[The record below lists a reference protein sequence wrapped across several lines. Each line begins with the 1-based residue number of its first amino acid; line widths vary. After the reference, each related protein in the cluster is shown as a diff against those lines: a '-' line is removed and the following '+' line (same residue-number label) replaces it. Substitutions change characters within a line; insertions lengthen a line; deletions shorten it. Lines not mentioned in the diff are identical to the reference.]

1 MAGENWSQARD
12 TPPPITYIGRLKAL
26 IRLANAIPKAAPA
39 SANMRRAPGSPV
51 RAQVYTVRA
60 LNAGSCFIAEAKQ
73 GDSPE
78 SAASIAARRIAVAEA
93 YCSRQ
98 PWLPHRHALPSAITV
113 M

>member
-12 TPPPITYIGRLKAL
+12 TPPPITYMGRLNAL
-26 IRLANAIPKAAPA
+26 IRLAKAIPRAMPAAA
-39 SANMRRAPGSPV
+39 KIRRAPGSPDC
-51 RAQVYTVRA
+51 AQVCAVRA
-60 LNAGSCFIAEAKQ
+60 LNEGSCCRAAAKQ

-98 PWLPHRHALPSAITV
+98 P
-113 M
+113 

>member
-1 MAGENWSQARD
+1 MVGENWSQARD

-26 IRLANAIPKAAPA
+26 IKLAKAMPRAVPA
-39 SANMRRAPGSPV
+39 SAKMRRAPGSPDC
-51 RAQVYTVRA
+51 AQVYTVRA
-60 LNAGSCFIAEAKQ
+60 LNAGSCFIAAAKQ

-98 PWLPHRHALPSAITV
+98 PWLPHAQALPSAITV